1 MRHAGD
7 LVSGA
12 GLKAESESPEHVA
25 ALDLDLDVAALLLR
39 RDDLGALHDVAD
51 DPHIAAPTIFERHR

>member
-1 MRHAGD
+1 MARLG
-7 LVSGA
+7 G
-12 GLKAESESPEHVA
+12 HVEV
-25 ALDLDLDVAALLLR
+25 DVAALLLR